1 MRLTKLKIVQM
12 ILSAIDSE
20 DVSSITDTVE
30 AEQVAVLVDTIY
42 DDLNGEFPWPHLRTE
57 GVLEVTTTP
66 HIMKLPQEVLT
77 INNVYYKGKHPP
89 VTYIEPEEMTQKLFS
104 RNKSLPNVD
113 GNGAYTDRDPRY
125 WTSYNDRDIVFD
137 SYTGAGLVEALTY
150 TDVYRT
156 PAPMLN
162 DNDYPDMPDRFHNI
176 IFQGACADAMYSLKG
191 DVTGFNI
198 WRNRY
203 KQNKAMMDRWA
214 KRVNRQSSTG
224 KNVDFGRKAR

>member
-12 ILSAIDSE
+12 VLSAIDSD
-20 DVSSITDTVE
+20 DVSSISDTVE
-30 AEQVAVLVDTIY
+30 SEQVGVLVDTIY

-66 HIMKLPQEVLT
+66 HIMRLPQSVLT
-77 INNVYYKGKHPP
+77 INNIYYDQKP
-89 VTYIEPEEMTQKLFS
+89 VSYVEPEEMTKMIFD
-104 RNKSLPNVD
+104 RGV
-113 GNGAYTDRDPRY
+113 YTDKAPRY
-125 WTSYNDRDIVFD
+125 WTSYNDTDIVFD
-137 SYTGAGLVEALTY
+137 GYDGSLVEAMTY

-156 PAPMLN
+156 PTPMIN
-162 DNDYPDMPDRFHNI
+162 DADYPDMPDRFHNI

>member
-1 MRLTKLKIVQM
+1 MKLTKLKIVQM
-12 ILSAIDSE
+12 VLSAIDSD
-20 DVSSITDTVE
+20 DVSSISDTVE
-30 AEQVAVLVDTIY
+30 SEQVAVLVDTIY

-57 GVLEVTTTP
+57 GVLEVTTTA
-66 HIMKLPQEVLT
+66 HVMRLPQSVLT
-77 INNVYYKGKHPP
+77 INNIYYRKEP
-89 VTYIEPEEMTQKLFS
+89 VTYLEPEEMTTLLFE
-104 RNKSLPNVD
+104 RDTTLTNVD
-113 GNGAYTDRDPRY
+113 SNGAYNDRDPRY
-125 WTSYNDRDIVFD
+125 WTSYNDTDIVFD
-137 SYTGAGLVEALTY
+137 SYNGSLVEALTY

-156 PAPMLN
+156 PTPMLN

>member
-1 MRLTKLKIVQM
+1 MKLTKLKIVQM
-12 ILSAIDSE
+12 ILSAIDSD
-20 DVSSITDTVE
+20 DVSSISDTVE
-30 AEQVAVLVDTIY
+30 SEQVAVLVDTIY

-66 HIMKLPQEVLT
+66 HIMRLPQSVLT
-77 INNVYYKGKHPP
+77 INNIYYDQKP
-89 VTYIEPEEMTQKLFS
+89 VSYVEPEEMTKMIF
-104 RNKSLPNVD
+104 
-113 GNGAYTDRDPRY
+113 DRGVYIDRQPRY
-125 WTSYNDRDIVFD
+125 WTSYNDTDIVFD
-137 SYTGAGLVEALTY
+137 GYNGSLVEALTY

-156 PAPMLN
+156 PTPMLN

>member
-1 MRLTKLKIVQM
+1 MKLTKLKIVQM
-12 ILSAIDSE
+12 VLSAIDSD
-20 DVSSITDTVE
+20 DVSSISDTVE
-30 AEQVAVLVDTIY
+30 SEQVAVLVDTIY

-57 GVLEVTTTP
+57 GVLEVTTVP
-66 HIMKLPQEVLT
+66 HIMKLPQSVLT
-77 INNVYYKGKHPP
+77 INNIYYKKEPI
-89 VTYIEPEEMTQKLFS
+89 TYIEPEEMTTLLFE
-104 RNKSLPNVD
+104 RDTTLTNVD
-113 GNGAYTDRDPRY
+113 SNGAYSDRDPRY
-125 WTSYNDRDIVFD
+125 WTSYNDTDIVFD
-137 SYTGAGLVEALTY
+137 SYNGSLVEALSY

-156 PAPMLN
+156 PTPMLN

-203 KQNKAMMDRWA
+203 KQNKATMDRWA

>member
-12 ILSAIDSE
+12 VLSAIDSE
-20 DVSSITDTVE
+20 DVSSISDTVE
-30 AEQVAVLVDTIY
+30 SEQVAVLVDTIY

-57 GVLEVTTTP
+57 GVLEVTPVP
-66 HIMKLPQEVLT
+66 HIMKLPQSVLT
-77 INNVYYKGKHPP
+77 INNIYYRKEP
-89 VTYIEPEEMTQKLFS
+89 VTYIEPEEMTTLLFD
-104 RNKSLPNVD
+104 RDTTLTNVD
-113 GNGAYTDRDPRY
+113 SNGAYNDRDPQY
-125 WTSYNDRDIVFD
+125 WTSYNDTDIVFD
-137 SYTGAGLVEALTY
+137 SYNGSLVEALTY

-156 PAPMLN
+156 PTPMLN

>member
-12 ILSAIDSE
+12 VLSAIDSD
-20 DVSSITDTVE
+20 DVSSISDTVE
-30 AEQVAVLVDTIY
+30 SEQVAVLVDTIY

-57 GVLEVTTTP
+57 GVLEVTLIP
-66 HIMKLPQEVLT
+66 HIMKLPQSVLT
-77 INNVYYKGKHPP
+77 INNIYYRKEP
-89 VTYIEPEEMTQKLFS
+89 VTYLEPEEMTTLLFE
-104 RNKSLPNVD
+104 RDTTLTNVD
-113 GNGAYTDRDPRY
+113 SNGAYNDRDPRY
-125 WTSYNDRDIVFD
+125 WTSYNDTDIVFD
-137 SYTGAGLVEALTY
+137 SYNGSLVEALTY

-156 PAPMLN
+156 PTPMLN

>member
-1 MRLTKLKIVQM
+1 MV
-12 ILSAIDSE
+12 LSAIDSD
-20 DVSSITDTVE
+20 DVSSISDTVE
-30 AEQVAVLVDTIY
+30 SEQVGVLVDTIY

-66 HIMKLPQEVLT
+66 HIMRLPQSVLT
-77 INNVYYKGKHPP
+77 INNIYYDQKP
-89 VTYIEPEEMTQKLFS
+89 VSYVEPEEMTKMIF
-104 RNKSLPNVD
+104 
-113 GNGAYTDRDPRY
+113 DRGVYIDKQPRY
-125 WTSYNDRDIVFD
+125 WTSYNDTDIVFD
-137 SYTGAGLVEALTY
+137 GYDGSLVEAMTY

-156 PAPMLN
+156 PTPMVN